1 MGLATLVMGKEETSI
16 SSFLF
21 PQMGANSVSNHF
33 AARQGRL
40 RTRLERGGLSL
51 LVVTNP
57 VNLYYLTGFR
67 GSVGVAALGLE
78 ETFLWVDPR
87 YTLQAHEQARGVKVI
102 EARKGLLKSV
112 AAWLRSQGT
121 CRVGY
126 EDTHLTCA
134 QFRELKNEESSSVR
148 FQPAG
153 GMVEEL
159 RLLKDQ
165 SEIALIREAGRIT
178 ARVFEELLPQ
188 VRPGTRESDL
198 EAEIEYRMRRQGA
211 EGAAF
216 ESIVASGP
224 RSALPH
230 ARASRKLLGKCEL
243 VILDLGAILG
253 GYAADMT
260 RTVYLGRPTAR
271 VKRLYSAVLAAQ
283 REAWEAIHDGCR
295 ASSVDE
301 AARRV
306 LGRRGLAK
314 YFTHS
319 TGHGVGLEVHEK
331 PRLGRGEKTSLRTGC
346 VVTVEPGIYLE
357 GFGGIR
363 IEDTVVVG
371 ETAAEI
377 LTAASKDSWSI
388 C

>member
-1 MGLATLVMGKEETSI
+1 
-16 SSFLF
+16 
-21 PQMGANSVSNHF
+21 MGANSVSDHF

-40 RTRLERGGLSL
+40 RTRLEGGGLSL
-51 LVVTNP
+51 LVVANP

-78 ETFLWVDPR
+78 EAFLWVDPR

-102 EARKGLLKSV
+102 EARKGLLKAV
-112 AAWLRSQGT
+112 AAWLRSQGR

-188 VRPGTRESDL
+188 VRPGTREADL

-271 VKRLYSAVLAAQ
+271 VQRLYSAVLAAQ

-331 PRLGRGEKTSLRTGC
+331 PRLGRGEKTILKTGC

-377 LTAASKDSWSI
+377 LTPAPKDSWSI

>member
-1 MGLATLVMGKEETSI
+1 MGEEETSI

-40 RTRLERGGLSL
+40 RTRLEGRGLSL
-51 LVVTNP
+51 LVVANP

-78 ETFLWVDPR
+78 EAFLWVDPR

-102 EARKGLLKSV
+102 EARKGLLKAV
-112 AAWLRSQGT
+112 AAWLRRQGR

-134 QFRELKNEESSSVR
+134 QFRELKNGESSSVR

-178 ARVFEELLPQ
+178 ARAFEEVLPQ
-188 VRPGTRESDL
+188 VRPGIRESDL

-271 VKRLYSAVLAAQ
+271 VQRLYSAVLAAQ

-331 PRLGRGEKTSLRTGC
+331 PRLGRGEKTILMTGC

-377 LTAASKDSWSI
+377 LTPAPKDSWAI

>member
-1 MGLATLVMGKEETSI
+1 MST
-16 SSFLF
+16 
-21 PQMGANSVSNHF
+21 
-33 AARQGRL
+33 AR
-40 RTRLERGGLSL
+40 
-51 LVVTNP
+51 
-57 VNLYYLTGFR
+57 
-67 GSVGVAALGLE
+67 AALEASASSADLSTGHA
-78 ETFLWVDPR
+78 TTW
-87 YTLQAHEQARGVKVI
+87 KVI
-102 EARKGLLKSV
+102 EARKGLLKAV
-112 AAWLRSQGT
+112 AAWLRSQGRR
-121 CRVGY
+121 RVGY

-134 QFRELKNEESSSVR
+134 QFRELKSEESGSVR

-159 RLLKDQ
+159 RLRKDQ

-178 ARVFEELLPQ
+178 ARVFAEVLPQ
-188 VRPGTRESDL
+188 VRPGTREIDL

-216 ESIVASGP
+216 ASIVASGP

-230 ARASRKLLGKCEL
+230 ARASWKLLGKCEL

-271 VKRLYSAVLAAQ
+271 VKWLYSAVLAAQ

-331 PRLGRGEKTSLRTGC
+331 PRLGRGEKTILKTGC
-346 VVTVEPGIYLE
+346 VITVEPGIYLE

-377 LTAASKDSWSI
+377 LTPAPKDTWFI
-388 C
+388 G

>member
-1 MGLATLVMGKEETSI
+1 MR
-16 SSFLF
+16 
-21 PQMGANSVSNHF
+21 PDCVSDYF
-33 AARQGRL
+33 VTRQGRL
-40 RTRLERGGLSL
+40 RTHLEGRRLSL

-57 VNLYYLTGFR
+57 VNLHYLTGFR
-67 GSVGVAALGLE
+67 GSVGAAVFGLE
-78 ETFLWVDPR
+78 EAFLWVDPR
-87 YTLQAHEQARGVKVI
+87 YTLQAQEQARGVKVI
-102 EARKGLLKSV
+102 EARKGLLKAV
-112 AAWLRSQGT
+112 AAWLRSKGG

-126 EDTHLTCA
+126 EDAHLTCA
-134 QFRELKNEESSSVR
+134 QFRELKNGGCSRAR

-165 SEIALIREAGRIT
+165 GEIALIREAGRIT
-178 ARVFEELLPQ
+178 ATAFAEVLPQ
-188 VRPGTRESDL
+188 VRPGIRESDL
-198 EAEIEYRMRRQGA
+198 EAEIEYRMRRGGA

-230 ARASRKLLGKCEL
+230 ARASRRLLRKCEL
-243 VILDLGAILG
+243 VIFDLGAILG

-271 VKRLYSAVLAAQ
+271 VERLYGAVLAAQ
-283 REAWEAIHDGCR
+283 REAWEAVHDGCR
-295 ASSVDE
+295 ASAVDL

-331 PRLGRGEKTSLRTGC
+331 PHLGRSDKTILRTGC

-363 IEDTVVVG
+363 LEDTVVVG
-371 ETAAEI
+371 EKSAEI
-377 LTAASKDSWSI
+377 LTPAPKDSWFI
-388 C
+388 G

>member
-1 MGLATLVMGKEETSI
+1 
-16 SSFLF
+16 
-21 PQMGANSVSNHF
+21 MGANSVSNHF

-40 RTRLERGGLSL
+40 RTRLEGRGLSL
-51 LVVTNP
+51 LVVANP

-78 ETFLWVDPR
+78 EAFLWVDPR

-102 EARKGLLKSV
+102 EARKGLLKAV
-112 AAWLRSQGT
+112 AAWLRSQGR

-271 VKRLYSAVLAAQ
+271 VQRLYSAVLAAQ

-331 PRLGRGEKTSLRTGC
+331 PRLGRGEKTILMTGC

-377 LTAASKDSWSI
+377 LTPAPKDSWAI

>member
-1 MGLATLVMGKEETSI
+1 
-16 SSFLF
+16 
-21 PQMGANSVSNHF
+21 MGANTVFDHF
-33 AARQGRL
+33 GGRQRRL
-40 RTRLERGGLSL
+40 RRSLGEQDLSL

-67 GSVGVAALGLE
+67 GSAGVAVFALE
-78 ETFLWVDPR
+78 EALLWVDPR
-87 YTLQAHEQARGVKVI
+87 YTLQAQEQARGVKVI
-102 EARKGLLKSV
+102 EARKGLLKAV
-112 AAWLRSQGT
+112 AAWLRSQG
-121 CRVGY
+121 RRRAGY

-178 ARVFEELLPQ
+178 ATVFEELLPI

-211 EGAAF
+211 EGSAF
-216 ESIVASGP
+216 EPIVASGP

-271 VKRLYSAVLAAQ
+271 VQRLYSAVLAAQ
-283 REAWEAIHDGCR
+283 QEAWEAIHDGCR

-306 LGRRGLAK
+306 LGRRGLGK
-314 YFTHS
+314 FFTHS

-331 PRLGRGEKTSLRTGC
+331 PRLGRGEKTILRTGW
-346 VVTVEPGIYLE
+346 VLTVEPGIYLE
-357 GFGGIR
+357 SFGGIR

-371 ETAAEI
+371 EKAAEI
-377 LTAASKDSWSI
+377 LTPAPKDSWFI

>member
-1 MGLATLVMGKEETSI
+1 MGKEETSI

-78 ETFLWVDPR
+78 EAFLWVDPR

-102 EARKGLLKSV
+102 EARKGLLKAV
-112 AAWLRSQGT
+112 AAWLRSQGR

-271 VKRLYSAVLAAQ
+271 VQRLYSAVLAAQ

-331 PRLGRGEKTSLRTGC
+331 PRLGRGEKTILMTGC

-377 LTAASKDSWSI
+377 LTPAPKDSWAI